1 MHSLHPGRRTAADGF
16 GRRFSIGLSI
26 ALAFVLVAFEWR
38 SLSGP
43 SQGPAPALPDE
54 GIESER
60 LPVVIIQDDKPG
72 EEPRKQRQAA
82 GRLVPADPIAQD
94 DGDEATAEEG
104 AAEPVGE
111 DPGAE
116 GPPGLNPDEAIES
129 GPFPWIGVEQR
140 PYFKRCLEEGR
151 DGLDAC
157 TERIIDQH
165 LKRNFVLPAAMRR
178 EERTTVSVLIDA
190 QGRIAEI
197 ICAPKPSPAVAA
209 EIERVLRTLPPL
221 NPATQNGRPVPVVFQ
236 LPFRVMRA

>member
-1 MHSLHPGRRTAADGF
+1 MQALHHGRRTAADGF

-38 SLSGP
+38 RMSGP
-43 SQGPAPALPDE
+43 SQGPAQALPDE

-60 LPVVIIQDDKPG
+60 LPVVIIQDDKPR
-72 EEPRKQRQAA
+72 EEPRKQRLAT
-82 GRLVPADPIAQD
+82 GRLVPADPITQ
-94 DGDEATAEEG
+94 DGDEATADEG
-104 AAEPVGE
+104 AAEPVREG
-111 DPGAE
+111 PGAE
-116 GPPGLNPDEAIES
+116 GPPGLNPDEVIES
-129 GPFPWIGVEQR
+129 GPFPWIGVEQG

-151 DGLDAC
+151 YGLDAC

-165 LKRNFVLPAAMRR
+165 LKRNFVFPAAMRR

-221 NPATQNGRPVPVVFQ
+221 NPATQNGRPVPVVLQ
-236 LPFRVMRA
+236 LPFRVIRA